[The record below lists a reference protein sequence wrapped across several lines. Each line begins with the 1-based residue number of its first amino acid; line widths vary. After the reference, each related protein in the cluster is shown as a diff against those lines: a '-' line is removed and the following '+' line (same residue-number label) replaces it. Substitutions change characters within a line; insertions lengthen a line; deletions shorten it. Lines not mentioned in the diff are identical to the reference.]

1 MSAEFW
7 AILGVGAS
15 IVGVGM
21 AILILGWCV
30 FDSLRRDLDGL
41 RVDVATVKE
50 RLARIEGW
58 IAGRFREEAAH
69 EA

>member
-7 AILGVGAS
+7 ATIGVGAS
-15 IVGVGM
+15 IVSVGM
-21 AILILGWCV
+21 AILILGWRM

-41 RVDVATVKE
+41 RVDVGTVKE

-58 IAGRFREEAAH
+58 PAGRFREEAAH
-69 EA
+69 ES